1 MTQTEDFLITYR
13 DYEVTGNATI
23 VRLFGRSSSGKRIIK
38 HVHGTHPYIYIPQ
51 SAAFSEDMRVLSV
64 EDISIPSILGE
75 KLKKI
80 TVRKPTDIAGYNKD
94 VTYIRDMYEDTFEA
108 DILYDNR
115 VAIDHDLN
123 GIVTTPTRDFINVN
137 DISPSS
143 VSSIPT
149 RKFTFDIENIDTG
162 TIDDAIAGKLKVC
175 VITVHDSK
183 TNTYHIFCEFTPTP
197 EEMETARQ
205 IIHEHWKDNPFY
217 PENATPQFNF
227 VPGVD
232 EADMFNS
239 MFSLFQNERPDILLG
254 YNSNGFD
261 IPAIFNR
268 CETLNIDYSLLSE
281 TRYIN
286 PKRSPPHIP
295 GLNCM
300 DVQEMYKEIQTSTV
314 LFPSLNYVSEKELQS
329 KKLPRL
335 SIQEMYQTDRGK
347 LLAYNV
353 IDVQLTVGIENKLSL
368 VDFFNE
374 ISIESYSSFENLKG
388 SIQVDNLYLKEAH
401 NYLVLPTKKEMVRNK
416 DDLRG
421 GKVYKA
427 IPGLHEQV
435 IVVDYRG
442 MYPSIMIGLNIS
454 KETKHTDGDI
464 IAANGIHF
472 KSSPVGITS
481 RILSKLK
488 IKRGLYKKREKEF
501 VLKSEQERSEL
512 GEVSKNTDSLRKQFN
527 LKQIAIKVLM
537 NKFFGQHGYKRF
549 RLADVEIAD
558 AITSSGQKLS
568 TMCKDFVDNELKI
581 TYKNKT
587 LTLNTIYG
595 DTDSLFVRVED
606 TQTPNDMY
614 EIGNLITDKINGYIN
629 IIMLSEFN
637 VKEHDVKIELD
648 KIFKLLFQVPKAS
661 GEGAKKKY
669 VGYTYEYDEN
679 GNFTHEKEVV
689 KGFEIV
695 RANSSELTKNI
706 QRHLLFNLILKSKSK
721 NEVRDWVTTLKNNFY
736 SKKFP
741 TTFLGTRVILN
752 KPFSMYGNLSSINA
766 LKNARDYLKR
776 EIPVS
781 YVGAFYNLEESP
793 THLLP
798 HDVIALEFD
807 EELPPGYKIDFD
819 ETFRRLIYNAIYR
832 ILIAYGIEWDFII
845 TGKEEK
851 DLTNFLDQLSSDS
864 NTNSPTNIQTHN
876 TPDKNPPIVNSNN
889 ELSKFFDV

>member
-1 MTQTEDFLITYR
+1 MQPTEDFLITYR

-38 HVHGTHPYIYIPQ
+38 HVHGTNPYLYIPQ
-51 SAAFSEDMRVLSV
+51 STPFSEDMRVLSV

-94 VTYIRDMYEDTFEA
+94 VTYIRDMYDPTFEA

-137 DISPSS
+137 DISSSS

-175 VITVHDSK
+175 VIDVHDSK
-183 TNTYHIFCEFTPTP
+183 TNTHHIFCEFTPTP

-205 IIHEHWKDNPFY
+205 IIQEHWKDNPFY
-217 PENATPQFNF
+217 PENSTPKLNF

-232 EADMFNS
+232 EADMFNN

-268 CETLNIDYSLLSE
+268 CEILNIDYSLLSE

-300 DVQEMYKEIQTSTV
+300 DIQKLYEEMQQNTV
-314 LFPSLNYVSEKELQS
+314 RFPTLDYVSQKELQV
-329 KKLPRL
+329 KKLPRR
-335 SIQEMYQTDRGK
+335 SIQEMYQTDK
-347 LLAYNV
+347 ATLLAYNI
-353 IDVQLTVGIENKLSL
+353 IDVQLTVGIDNKNSL
-368 VDFFNE
+368 VDYFNE
-374 ISIESYSSFENLKG
+374 ISIESYSSFENM
-388 SIQVDNLYLKEAH
+388 SRSTYIDNLLLKEAH
-401 NYLVLPTKKEMVRNK
+401 NYLILPTKKEIERTGN
-416 DDLRG
+416 DLRG
-421 GKVYKA
+421 GIVYKST
-427 IPGLHEQV
+427 PGLHKRV
-435 IVVDYRG
+435 IVLDFKG
-442 MYPSIMIGLNIS
+442 MYPSIVMALNIS
-454 KETKHTDGDI
+454 KETKHPDGDI
-464 IAANGIHF
+464 IAANGIRF
-472 KSSPVGITS
+472 KSSPIGILP
-481 RILSKLK
+481 RILKKLK
-488 IKRGLYKKREKEF
+488 VKRGLYKNRKKEAERTGDQEKAN
-501 VLKSEQERSEL
+501 S
-512 GEVSKNTDSLRKQFN
+512 GEISDATASLIKQFD
-527 LKQIAIKVLM
+527 LKQYAIKVLM
-537 NKFFGQHGYKRF
+537 NAFYGVMGYKRF
-549 RLADVEIAD
+549 RLADVEMGD
-558 AITSSGQKLS
+558 AITSTGQKLS
-568 TMCKDFVDNELKI
+568 TSCKDFIDTQLHL
-581 TYKNKT
+581 TYKGT
-587 LTLNTIYG
+587 PITIEVIYG
-595 DTDSLFVRVED
+595 DTDSVFVSVLEEK
-606 TQTPNDMY
+606 TPDEMY
-614 EIGNLITDKINGYIN
+614 EIGNLLTQEINNHIN
-629 IIMLSEFN
+629 DIMLNEFH
-637 VKEHDVKIELD
+637 VKEHDVEIELD
-648 KIFKLLFQVPKAS
+648 KIFKLLFQVPKAG

-695 RANSSELTKNI
+695 RANTSELTKNI
-706 QRHLLFNLILKSKSK
+706 QRHLLFNLILKAASKK
-721 NEVRDWVTTLKNNFY
+721 EIRDWVTTLKQNFY
-736 SKKFP
+736 NGNFPNTLLSTRAALKKPFEQY
-741 TTFLGTRVILN
+741 GN
-752 KPFSMYGNLSSINA
+752 KPEINA

-776 EIPVS
+776 DVNVG

-793 THLLP
+793 THLPP

-807 EELPPGYKIDFD
+807 EKLPSGYKIDFD
-819 ETFRRLIYNAIYR
+819 ETFRRLIYNAIHR
-832 ILIAYGIEWDFII
+832 ILLAYGMSWDFVT

-851 DLTNFLDQLSSDS
+851 DLTNYLSQLSSDS
-864 NTNSPTNIQTHN
+864 GTDSPTNIQTHN
-876 TPDKNPPIVNSNN
+876 TPDKNPPIVSSNN
-889 ELSKFFDV
+889 ELSKFFDI

>member
-1 MTQTEDFLITYR
+1 MQPTENFLITYR

-23 VRLFGRSSSGKRIIK
+23 VRLFGRSTSGKRIIK
-38 HVHGTHPYIYIPQ
+38 HVHGTNPYLYIPQ
-51 SAAFSEDMRVLSV
+51 STPFSEDMRVLSV

-123 GIVTTPTRDFINVN
+123 GIVTSPTRDFINVN

-183 TNTYHIFCEFTPTP
+183 TNTHHIFCEFTPTP

-205 IIHEHWKDNPFY
+205 IIHEHWKDTFY
-217 PENATPQFNF
+217 PENANPKINF

-232 EADMFNS
+232 ETDMFNNI
-239 MFSLFQNERPDILLG
+239 FSLFQNERPDILLG

-268 CETLNIDYSLLSE
+268 CETLHIDYSSLSE

-300 DVQEMYKEIQTSTV
+300 DVQEMYQELQTSTV
-314 LFPSLNYVSEKELQS
+314 MYPSLDYVSQKELGV
-329 KKLPRL
+329 KKLPHF
-335 SIQEMYQTDRGK
+335 SIQEMYQTDRGR
-347 LLAYNV
+347 LLAYNI
-353 IDVQLTVGIENKLSL
+353 IDVQLTVEIERKNSL

-454 KETKHTDGDI
+454 KETKHPDGDI
-464 IAANGIHF
+464 IAANGIRF

-488 IKRGLYKKREKEF
+488 IKRGLYKKREKE
-501 VLKSEQERSEL
+501 LITKGEQERSEL
-512 GEVSKNTDSLRKQFN
+512 GKISKTTESLITQFH

-568 TMCKDFVDNELKI
+568 MMCKDFVDNELKI

-595 DTDSLFVRVED
+595 DTDSLFVSVED

-614 EIGNLITDKINGYIN
+614 EIGNLITDKINEYIN

-669 VGYTYEYDEN
+669 VGYTYEYDEK
-679 GNFTHEKEVV
+679 GIFTHEKEVV

-695 RANSSELTKNI
+695 RANTSELTKNI
-706 QRHLLFNLILKSKSK
+706 QRHLLFNLILKAASKK
-721 NEVRDWVTTLKNNFY
+721 EIRGWVTTLKQNFY
-736 SKKFP
+736 NGNFPNTLLSTRAALKKPFAQY
-741 TTFLGTRVILN
+741 GN
-752 KPFSMYGNLSSINA
+752 KPEINA

-776 EIPVS
+776 DVS
-781 YVGAFYNLEESP
+781 VGYVGAFYNLEESP
-793 THLLP
+793 THLPP

-807 EELPPGYKIDFD
+807 EKLPSGYKIDFD
-819 ETFRRLIYNAIYR
+819 ETFRRLIYNAIHR
-832 ILIAYGIEWDFII
+832 ILLAYGMSWDFVT

-851 DLTNFLDQLSSDS
+851 DLTNYLSQLSSDS
-864 NTNSPTNIQTHN
+864 NTDSPTNIQTHN
-876 TPDKNPPIVNSNN
+876 TPDKNPPIVSSNN
-889 ELSKFFDV
+889 ELSKFFDI